1 MANRL
6 LRSLTGTLRREVDRV
21 VHRRTAAHPSSQA
34 ATRSGR
40 IPHRPSPPLS
50 DAYPGDFPGAVD
62 IRYAPHPDGEPDPGE
77 VVWAWVP
84 YEEDHTQ
91 GKDRPVLLVG
101 HDGSWLLGLQL
112 TSQDHDRDAEQ
123 ERRAGRIW
131 VDIGSGGWDS
141 RGRASEVRVNR
152 ILRIDPRSVR
162 REGAVLGREIFEEVA
177 AGVQA
182 HA

>member
-1 MANRL
+1 MSNI
-6 LRSLTGTLRREVDRV
+6 LRSLTGGLRREVGRV
-21 VHRRTAAHPSSQA
+21 LRRASAPAGSAGPASTTGRA
-34 ATRSGR
+34 AT
-40 IPHRPSPPLS
+40 PVPPLTE
-50 DAYPGDFPGAVD
+50 DYPGDFRGGVS

-101 HDGSWLLGLQL
+101 HDGPWLLGLQL

-123 ERRAGRIW
+123 ERRAGRVW

-152 ILRIDPRSVR
+152 ILRIDPRGIR
-162 REGAVLGREIFEEVA
+162 REGAVLDRGIFEDVA
-177 AGVQA
+177 EAVRA

>member
-6 LRSLTGTLRREVDRV
+6 LRSLAVSLRREVGRV
-21 VHRRTAAHPSSQA
+21 VHRRAPSRTVGGRRSATGATA
-34 ATRSGR
+34 
-40 IPHRPSPPLS
+40 PPPAN
-50 DAYPGDFPGAVD
+50 AYPGDFRGRVE
-62 IRYAPHPDGEPDPGE
+62 IRYAPDPDGEPDPGE

-91 GKDRPVLLVG
+91 GKDRPVLLIG
-101 HDGSWLLGLQL
+101 HDGRWLLGLQL

-123 ERRAGRIW
+123 ERRAGRVW
-131 VDIGSGGWDS
+131 VDIGSGGWD
-141 RGRASEVRVNR
+141 RQRRPSEARVNR

-162 REGAVLGREIFEEVA
+162 REGAVLDRAVFDEVA
-177 AGVQA
+177 TAVQA